1 MLQPENDSWAV
12 VVYDSADD
20 GAARLGTAVVID
32 DSRLLTCLHVIA
44 GDSAREQVWV
54 AFPKAVGSIHRDRRP
69 AVVSKADHDLDVAV
83 LRLAED
89 LPSGVAAPPL
99 RCPPARAL
107 LDKRW
112 WAFGFADSRRGN
124 SAYGSVAESLGD
136 GYIRIDTNPAATY
149 RLRAGF
155 SGGGVWSPDF
165 GAVVGVVVTADEHGN
180 GEAITLHQIDLRF
193 PEEKLGELTRW
204 TAGQAGETALAAWGW
219 TLGHDPEGVRHW
231 GPKGRGVS
239 GDSERG
245 FRFRGR
251 REALTAITGWLDR
264 EHADRRALVV
274 TGSPGAGKSA
284 VLGRVVTTADPVA
297 AAALPASDQAVR
309 ATPGSVACAVH
320 VKGKTALEVATEIA
334 RAASAS
340 LPDTEEDFAPALRTA
355 LAGRGGRRFNLIVDA
370 LDETTDPE
378 QARTIITKVILP
390 LVETCADV
398 GAQVITGSR
407 HSVGEIDLLAAFG
420 DSVHQLDLDDPALF
434 RDGDLAAYAMATL
447 QLEGGERDGN
457 PYSDEIIAWP
467 VAARI
472 AALSDRNFLVAG
484 LIARAHGLHD
494 QQAADPAMLTFTASV
509 DAAMR
514 QYLQRLAPIGDV
526 PANTAL
532 TALAFAEAPGL
543 PLELWQAAV
552 QALDAGNLTGQQLAR
567 FARSPAAS
575 FLIESSTDSDI
586 AVFRLFHQALND
598 ALLRAREQ
606 IAVPADDQAALT
618 RAFTAAGEHQGWD
631 HASSYLLR
639 SLPAH
644 AAAAGMIDT
653 LLVDD
658 AYLLHADLR
667 RLIPLADHATSQPG
681 RQRSRLLR
689 LTPRAIPADP
699 PTRTALF
706 SVTETLDHLG
716 RSYTTSSFPAP
727 YRAVWATAMPRMERS
742 LLEGHTEWVRVL
754 CPFDL
759 AGRTLLASGGG
770 DGAVRIWDPV
780 TGTQQA
786 VLEGHARS
794 VISVCPLTLAD
805 RTLLASGDDGGAVRI
820 WDPATGSQHAV
831 LEGRSGPVSA
841 LCAFTLAGR
850 TLLASGDDGAVR
862 IWDPAIGTQHA
873 VMEGRSGSVSALC
886 AFTLAGRTLLASG
899 GGDGAVRIWD
909 PATGT
914 QHAVL
919 EGHTRSVNAV
929 CAFIQ
934 AGQILLAS
942 GGGDRTVRIWDPATG
957 TQHAVLEGHT
967 SWLSAVCAFTMG
979 GRTLLA
985 SGGGDRMVRIWDPVT
1000 GAQHA
1005 VLRGHTG
1012 WLSAVCVFTTDGRT
1026 LLASG
1031 GHDRT
1036 VRIWDPAVDA
1046 RHAVLDGHT
1055 GSAISMCA
1063 FTLADR
1069 ALLASGGDDGAV
1081 RIWDPA
1087 TGARYAVLEGHT
1099 GPVHAV
1105 GAFTLADRV
1114 LLASGGDGGAVRI
1127 WDPAT
1132 GARYAVLEGHTGPV
1146 NTVCAF
1152 TQAGRTL
1159 LASGGDDRTV
1169 RIWDPATGTQ
1179 HAVLEGHAG
1188 SVISVCAFTAGNRT
1202 LLASGGD
1209 GGVVRIW
1216 DPATGAQHAV
1226 LEGHTGPV
1234 HAVCAFTLAGPCSAG
1249 QWRRPHGA
1257 DLGSCHGHS
1266 ARGPGRSHRPG
1277 QRRVRLHPGWTD
1289 SAGQR

>member
-1 MLQPENDSWAV
+1 M
-12 VVYDSADD
+12 
-20 GAARLGTAVVID
+20 VID

-99 RCPPARAL
+99 RCPPARAP

-124 SAYGSVAESLGD
+124 SAYGSVAEGLGD

-204 TAGQAGETALAAWGW
+204 TAGQAGTALAAWGW

-727 YRAVWATAMPRMERS
+727 YRAVWATAMPLMERS

-850 TLLASGDDGAVR
+850 TLLASGDDGR
-862 IWDPAIGTQHA
+862 CG
-873 VMEGRSGSVSALC
+873 SGIRPSAP
-886 AFTLAGRTLLASG
+886 S
-899 GGDGAVRIWD
+899 
-909 PATGT
+909 
-914 QHAVL
+914 
-919 EGHTRSVNAV
+919 TRSWKAAPARLVPCAPSLWLDVRCWLAV
-929 CAFIQ
+929 AVTGRC
-934 AGQILLAS
+934 GS
-942 GGGDRTVRIWDPATG
+942 GIRPPAPSTRSWKATPAQLMPYAPLSRPDKSCWLVVAVTVRCGYGIRPPAPSTRSWKATPAG
-957 TQHAVLEGHT
+957 SAPCVPSPWAGVHCWPAVAVTVWCGYGIPSPALSTRSCEATPVGSAPCVSSPRMGVPCWLVVAMT
-967 SWLSAVCAFTMG
+967 VRCGSGILPSMPAMRSWMATPDQLFPCAPSPWPTVLCW
-979 GRTLLA
+979 RVVAT
-985 SGGGDRMVRIWDPVT
+985 MVRCGFGILPPAPGMRCWRATP
-1000 GAQHA
+1000 AQ
-1005 VLRGHTG
+1005 
-1012 WLSAVCVFTTDGRT
+1012 FM
-1026 LLASG
+1026 
-1031 GHDRT
+1031 
-1036 VRIWDPAVDA
+1036 P
-1046 RHAVLDGHT
+1046 
-1055 GSAISMCA
+1055 
-1063 FTLADR
+1063 
-1069 ALLASGGDDGAV
+1069 
-1081 RIWDPA
+1081 
-1087 TGARYAVLEGHT
+1087 
-1099 GPVHAV
+1099 
-1105 GAFTLADRV
+1105 
-1114 LLASGGDGGAVRI
+1114 
-1127 WDPAT
+1127 
-1132 GARYAVLEGHTGPV
+1132 
-1146 NTVCAF
+1146 
-1152 TQAGRTL
+1152 
-1159 LASGGDDRTV
+1159 
-1169 RIWDPATGTQ
+1169 
-1179 HAVLEGHAG
+1179 
-1188 SVISVCAFTAGNRT
+1188 
-1202 LLASGGD
+1202 
-1209 GGVVRIW
+1209 
-1216 DPATGAQHAV
+1216 
-1226 LEGHTGPV
+1226 
-1234 HAVCAFTLAGPCSAG
+1234 
-1249 QWRRPHGA
+1249 
-1257 DLGSCHGHS
+1257 
-1266 ARGPGRSHRPG
+1266 
-1277 QRRVRLHPGWTD
+1277 
-1289 SAGQR
+1289 